1 MKLFMAT
8 ALLLAP
14 PLFAG
19 PVPYSVSSD
28 YTIRNFRFGSGET
41 LPELRIHYRT
51 VGTPRRDAKLIPTGP
66 ETRGHGTHSWPA
78 VWQEHLKKF
87 LAELP
92 PE

>member
-1 MKLFMAT
+1 MNLLMAT

-19 PVPYSVSSD
+19 PVSDSVSSD

-51 VGTPRRDAKLIPTGP
+51 VGTPRRDA
-66 ETRGHGTHSWPA
+66 S
-78 VWQEHLKKF
+78 
-87 LAELP
+87 
-92 PE
+92 